1 MLASYMALAEE
12 ARMVTQVPSLLTDF
26 YCVPTASRLAVPIS
40 QVVSQTLT
48 KAWGPPGLQLEAET
62 PFCKLWSQ

>member
-1 MLASYMALAEE
+1 
-12 ARMVTQVPSLLTDF
+12 MVTQVPSLLTDF

-48 KAWGPPGLQLEAET
+48 KAWGPPGLQLGAKT